1 MWESIIDIQDE
12 VKEAI
17 KKNLPIVALES
28 TIISHGM
35 PYPDNKKTARE
46 LERIIRT
53 VGAVPAT
60 IGVVGGRIK
69 VGLGDEELELLA
81 KESEIVKVS
90 RRDFPEVIA
99 LKKNGA
105 TTVAGTMI
113 VASMVGIKVF
123 ATGGIGG
130 VHRGYDRV
138 LDISQDLVELS
149 KTNVAVVCAG
159 VKSILDIRSTLEY
172 LETLSVP
179 VYVYQSDQFPAF
191 YTRDCGI
198 EAENRIDKLDDLA
211 EIIQMKWR
219 LGLNGGVVIANPIPE
234 EAAYDKKEISDMIE
248 KALFDAKAA
257 GITGKE
263 VTPYLL
269 DRIKTITKGRS
280 LEANIA
286 LVRSNVEVAA
296 RLAIKMINI

>member
-17 KKNLPIVALES
+17 EKNLPVVALES

-35 PYPDNKKTARE
+35 PYPDNKETARQ
-46 LERIIRT
+46 LEGIIRA

-60 IGVVGGRIK
+60 IGIVGGRIK

-81 KESEIVKVS
+81 KESDIVKVS

-113 VASMVGIKVF
+113 VASKVGIKVF

-130 VHRGYDRV
+130 VHRGYDTV

-179 VYVYQSDQFPAF
+179 VYVYQANQFPAF
-191 YTRDCGI
+191 YTRDSGI
-198 EAENRIDKLDDLA
+198 EAENRIDELGDLA
-211 EIIQMKWR
+211 QIIQMKWS
-219 LGLNGGVVIANPIPE
+219 LGLDGGVVIANPIPE
-234 EAAYDKKEISDMIE
+234 EAAYDKGEISDMIE
-248 KALFDAKAA
+248 MALLDAKAD
-257 GITGKE
+257 GITGKA

-269 DRIKTITKGRS
+269 DRIKTSTEGRS
-280 LEANIA
+280 LEANIS
-286 LVRSNVEVAA
+286 LVRSNAVVAA
-296 RLAIKMINI
+296 QLAKKMINI